1 MAATSLG
8 PVGQPAREWPVQRLH
23 LLRPALKLWIAVA
36 AVEVEEIAVVLA
48 EVGATEP
55 EMGVETFPIQI
66 PFLSS

>member
-1 MAATSLG
+1 MQG
-8 PVGQPAREWPVQRLH
+8 LH